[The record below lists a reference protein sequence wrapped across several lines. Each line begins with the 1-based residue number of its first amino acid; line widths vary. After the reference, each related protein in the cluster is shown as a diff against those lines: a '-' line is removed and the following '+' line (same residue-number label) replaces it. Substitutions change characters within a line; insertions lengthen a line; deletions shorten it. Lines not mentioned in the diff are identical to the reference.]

1 MNYQFCEIDTEPEN
15 IINGMVYVCKNDMLM
30 FLRCP
35 CLCQHIYKLNMSQEL
50 KNTGTP
56 KWVYLPPNT
65 ITPSINHT
73 ANCKT
78 HFTITNGIT
87 TFY

>member
-1 MNYQFCEIDTEPEN
+1 
-15 IINGMVYVCKNDMLM
+15 
-30 FLRCP
+30 
-35 CLCQHIYKLNMSQEL
+35 MSQEL